1 MLKQIKE
8 YLVIVIFLLLVI
20 ISTTNAKG
28 IEKEWTK
35 DFETTTWGFIDHF
48 DLTGKYY
55 NYPEHKRGF
64 KELDDYYLIVLKTS
78 DTTDEILKVSKEGNL
93 IKKLSLTNYSS
104 STSNYII
111 RDNDI
116 IAAREVYA
124 NNKYILKLE
133 KYDFAFN
140 IINQKEYEISKKGNQ
155 RDSVKIHND
164 AIHFITFS
172 NDNIY
177 LIKYDYNFNK
187 VYEGIKLD
195 IVGSKS
201 ISRETESSLTFS
213 LAGKV
218 YVYDVIKEKVVESK
232 YTNPDQASEMYRK
245 EEYNF
250 NGDGRTIG
258 NSYYYKIEEGK
269 YKAYN
274 LNNKF
279 IMENDSF
286 YFYDIHGRL
295 VASKNGQTNNSF
307 SVYDVDGN
315 YEMDIDMFIITSD
328 GFLTLKKTSSNRTE
342 MSRYKIKYS
351 VKVLSSSNGEVKLDK
366 EIYSVNDD
374 IKITILPNEGY
385 LLSKVKV
392 LDIYGNSIEVNN
404 DLTFKM
410 PQSDVTVEAVFTI
423 PTEENP
429 TTGQKVSILILLTL
443 CIISVI
449 IIATKN
455 IKFKRI

>member
-1 MLKQIKE
+1 MVKHIKE
-8 YLVIVIFLLLVI
+8 YLIIVIFLLLVI

-28 IEKEWTK
+28 IEKEWIN
-35 DFETTTWGFIDHF
+35 DFETTAWGFIDYF

-64 KELDDYYLIVLKTS
+64 KELDDYYLIVLKSS
-78 DTTDEILKVSKEGNL
+78 DTTDEILKVSKEGKL
-93 IKKLSLTNYSS
+93 IKKISLNNYSS
-104 STSNYII
+104 TTENYII

-116 IAAREVYA
+116 IAAREVYE

-133 KYDFAFN
+133 KYDFDFN
-140 IINQKEYEISKKGNQ
+140 VINQKDYEISKKGNQ
-155 RDSVKIHND
+155 RDSVKIHKD

-172 NDNIY
+172 NDNIS
-177 LIKYDYNFNK
+177 LIKYDYDFNK
-187 VYEGIKLD
+187 TYEGIKLD

-201 ISRETESSLTFS
+201 VSRETESTLTFS

-218 YVYDVIKEKVVESK
+218 YVYDVIKEQVVESK
-232 YTNPDQASEMYRK
+232 YTNADQAAEMYRE

-286 YFYDIHGRL
+286 YFYDVHGRL
-295 VASKNGQTNNSF
+295 VTSKNGQTNNSF
-307 SVYDVDGN
+307 SVYDIDGN
-315 YEMDIDMFIITSD
+315 YEMDIDMFIIVSD
-328 GFLTLKKTSSNRTE
+328 GFLTLKKTSSNKTE
-342 MSRYKIKYS
+342 ISRYKIKYNA
-351 VKVLSSSNGEVKLDK
+351 KVLSSSNGELKLDK

-374 IKITILPNEGY
+374 IKITVLPNEGY
-385 LLSKVKV
+385 VLGKVKV
-392 LDIYGNSIEVNN
+392 LDIYGNLIEVNN

-410 PQSDVTVEAVFTI
+410 PQSDVTIEAEFTI
-423 PTEENP
+423 PIEENP
-429 TTGQKVSILILLTL
+429 ITGQKTSILILVIL
-443 CIISVI
+443 CVISAI
-449 IIATKN
+449 IITSKS